1 MLILSWGD
9 EKFFWMWNRSWSLN
23 TVIVFIKLA
32 FATFKRK
39 NKLHVSEFQGLCA
52 SKTLISAG
60 GLWERWPSPRSPEA
74 PMFSLPESESVTN
87 SHPITKYVLR
97 EHFYISTTTKM
108 KQWSWWMKKQH
119 SKVRHFI
126 ECYTAYRVYLK
137 CNIPMYSS
145 FWLAVCP
152 DSERWHVYL
161 FFFIAPVFI

>member
-1 MLILSWGD
+1 MNI
-9 EKFFWMWNRSWSLN
+9 
-23 TVIVFIKLA
+23 VIVFIKLA

-87 SHPITKYVLR
+87 SHPITKYVTR

-108 KQWSWWMKKQH
+108 KQ
-119 SKVRHFI
+119 
-126 ECYTAYRVYLK
+126 
-137 CNIPMYSS
+137 
-145 FWLAVCP
+145 
-152 DSERWHVYL
+152 
-161 FFFIAPVFI
+161 